1 MAMKTDEIF
10 ELYYQDVYRYLLS
23 CCRDASLA
31 EELAAEVFL
40 EAVRSLV
47 RFRGDSHVK
56 TWLFSIARH
65 RWFKYLERKKINPP
79 AESLTELLVDPGKNP
94 EQIFLNRELADR
106 IQQLLSS
113 EPERSQTIVNLRLEG
128 YSFYDIAQKVGIS
141 ESSARVIDCRTR
153 AKLREILKKEGFSH
167 DENHL

>member
-1 MAMKTDEIF
+1 MVAMKPDEMF
-10 ELYYQDVYRYLLS
+10 ERYYQDVYRYLLS

-65 RWFKYLERKKINPP
+65 RWLKYLERKKLNPP

-94 EQIFLNRELADR
+94 EQIFLEREAADR
-106 IQQLLSS
+106 LQQLLSS
-113 EPERSQTIVNLRLEG
+113 EPERSRTVVHLRLEG
-128 YSFYDIAQKVGIS
+128 YSFYDIAQKLGIS

-167 DENHL
+167 D